1 MINYLFDVLSLPD
14 TTFPYITKKKE
25 NKNSRKMQDEQHQYV
40 PPGSDEV
47 LKPLLYQENSRMSSC
62 AEITRIN
69 MDNGYTVA

>member
-1 MINYLFDVLSLPD
+1 MKYAR
-14 TTFPYITKKKE
+14 YICE
-25 NKNSRKMQDEQHQYV
+25 IVGEQQDEQHQYV

-69 MDNGYTVA
+69 MDKGYTVA

>member
-1 MINYLFDVLSLPD
+1 
-14 TTFPYITKKKE
+14 
-25 NKNSRKMQDEQHQYV
+25 MQDEQHQYV